1 VDDAVE
7 MTASQAR
14 SVALAAQRLGR
25 QRTPS
30 PAGGT
35 RARHAAASELDQTAV
50 ALGAVQIDAVNVL
63 TRSHY
68 LPFYSRLG
76 PYPTGL
82 LDGLAYRQ
90 RRLFEYW
97 GHSASLLPV
106 GLYPALRW
114 RMDEY
119 ARSRHYAA
127 FRERMG
133 RERPG
138 YLEGLL
144 EEIGARGPLAWT
156 ELSDPARWRDL
167 PPRLARY
174 ADSTLAWHGRSD
186 GKHALEWLYGTGI
199 VAVAERRG
207 FEPRYDLAERVI
219 PAEIISAP
227 ALPREQAHS
236 ALILTAA
243 RALGVA
249 TVTDLADY
257 FRLPVAET
265 RARARELAEDGRICP
280 AVVAGWKQRA
290 FLHPDFNAGPVSARA
305 LLSPFDSL
313 IWKRDRAE
321 RLFGYQHVFELYVTA
336 ANRRYGYYVLP
347 FLLGD
352 TIVARVDLK
361 AARHTATLHVLAAY
375 LEPGAQPG
383 QTAAELAAELRSIAS
398 WLSLESIQVSE
409 RGDLVAHLR
418 DAVARPAA

>member
-1 VDDAVE
+1 MDAAVE
-7 MTASQAR
+7 ITASQAC
-14 SVALAAQRLGR
+14 SIALAAQRFRRRWRPG
-25 QRTPS
+25 PE
-30 PAGGT
+30 GGT
-35 RARHAAASELDQTAV
+35 GARQAVASELDQTAE

-68 LPFYSRLG
+68 LAFYSRLG
-76 PYPTGL
+76 PYPTEV
-82 LDGLAYRQ
+82 LDGLVYRQ

-114 RMDEY
+114 RMEEY
-119 ARSRHYAA
+119 ERSRHYAA
-127 FRERMG
+127 FRDRMA

-138 YLEGLL
+138 YLRALV
-144 EEIGARGPLAWT
+144 EEITARGPLAWT
-156 ELSDPARWRDL
+156 ELSDPARWSGL

-186 GKHALEWLYGTGI
+186 GKHALDWLYGTGT

-207 FEPRYDLAERVI
+207 FEPRFDLAERVI
-219 PAEIISAP
+219 PADVISAP
-227 ALPREQAHS
+227 ALPREQAHR
-236 ALILTAA
+236 ALLLTAA

-257 FRLPVAET
+257 FRLPTAET
-265 RARARELAEDGRICP
+265 RARARELAEDGRLRP
-280 AVVAGWKQRA
+280 AIVAGWKQRA
-290 FLHPDFNAGPVSARA
+290 YLHPDFNAGPISVSA

-336 ANRRYGYYVLP
+336 AKRRYGYYVLP

-361 AARHTATLHVLAAY
+361 AARHTGTLHVLAAY
-375 LEPGAQPG
+375 QEPGAQPG
-383 QTAAELAAELRSIAS
+383 HTAAELAAELGSIAD
-398 WLSLESIQVSE
+398 WLSLGSIQVSE
-409 RGDLVAHLR
+409 RGDLAAHLR
-418 DAVARPAA
+418 DALAGPAA

>member
-1 VDDAVE
+1 VDEAVE
-7 MTASQAR
+7 MTAQQAR
-14 SVALAAQRLGR
+14 GITLAAQGFGRTAALGSGTSAR
-25 QRTPS
+25 Q
-30 PAGGT
+30 AGAT
-35 RARHAAASELDQTAV
+35 ELDETAV

-76 PYPTGL
+76 SYPTGT

-97 GHSASLLPV
+97 GHSASLMPV

-114 RMDEY
+114 RMEDY

-138 YLEGLL
+138 YLEALL
-144 EEIGARGPLAWT
+144 EEITARGPLAWT
-156 ELSDPARWRDL
+156 ELSDPARWHSL
-167 PPRLARY
+167 PRRLARY

-186 GKHALEWLYGTGI
+186 GKHALEWLYGTGT
-199 VAVAERRG
+199 VAVAERHG

-227 ALPREQAHS
+227 ALPREQAHG
-236 ALILTAA
+236 ALVLTAA

-265 RARARELAEDGRICP
+265 RARARELAQDGRLRP
-280 AVVAGWKQRA
+280 AIVAGWKQPA
-290 FLHPDFNAGPVSARA
+290 YLHPDFNTGPVSART

-336 ANRRYGYYVLP
+336 AKRRYGYYVLP
-347 FLLGD
+347 FLVGD
-352 TIVARVDLK
+352 TIAARVDLK
-361 AARHTATLHVLAAY
+361 AARHTGTLHVLAAY
-375 LEPGAQPG
+375 LEPGARPG
-383 QTAAELAAELRSIAS
+383 QTAAELAAVLAGIAN

-409 RGDLVAHLR
+409 RGDLAAHLR

>member
-1 VDDAVE
+1 VGDAVE
-7 MTASQAR
+7 MTAAQAR
-14 SVALAAQRLGR
+14 GIALAAQGFGRRMAALGSGTCAR
-25 QRTPS
+25 Q
-30 PAGGT
+30 AGAT
-35 RARHAAASELDQTAV
+35 ELDQTAV

-114 RMDEY
+114 RMEAY

-138 YLEGLL
+138 YLEALL
-144 EEIGARGPLAWT
+144 EEITARGPLAWT
-156 ELSDPARWRDL
+156 ELSDPARWQSL
-167 PPRLARY
+167 PARLARY

-186 GKHALEWLYGTGI
+186 GKHALDWLYSAGT
-199 VAVAERRG
+199 VAVAERHG
-207 FEPRYDLAERVI
+207 FEPRYDLAGRVI

-227 ALPREQAHS
+227 ALLREQAHS
-236 ALILTAA
+236 ALVLTAA

-265 RARARELAEDGRICP
+265 RARARELAEDGRLQP
-280 AVVAGWKQRA
+280 AIVAGWKQPA
-290 FLHPDFNAGPVSARA
+290 YLHPDFNAGPVSARA
-305 LLSPFDSL
+305 LLSPFDSM

-336 ANRRYGYYVLP
+336 AKRRYGYYVLP

-352 TIVARVDLK
+352 TIVARADLK
-361 AARHTATLHVLAAY
+361 AARHTGTLHVLAAY

-383 QTAAELAAELRSIAS
+383 QTAAGLAAELASIAN
-398 WLSLESIQVSE
+398 WLSLNSVQVSD
-409 RGDLVAHLR
+409 RGDLAAHLR

>member
-1 VDDAVE
+1 MDEAVE
-7 MTASQAR
+7 MTAQQAR
-14 SVALAAQRLGR
+14 GIALAAQGFGRRTAALGSGTSAR
-25 QRTPS
+25 Q
-30 PAGGT
+30 AGAG
-35 RARHAAASELDQTAV
+35 ELAETAV

-76 PYPTGL
+76 PYPTGV

-114 RMDEY
+114 RMEDY

-138 YLEGLL
+138 YLAALL
-144 EEIGARGPLAWT
+144 EEITARGPLAWT
-156 ELSDPARWRDL
+156 ELSDPARWRSL
-167 PPRLARY
+167 PARLARY

-186 GKHALEWLYGTGI
+186 GKHGLEWLYGTGT
-199 VAVAERRG
+199 VAVAERHG

-236 ALILTAA
+236 ALVLTAA

-257 FRLPVAET
+257 FRLPVADT
-265 RARARELAEDGRICP
+265 RARARELAEDGRLRRAI
-280 AVVAGWKQRA
+280 VAGWKQPA
-290 FLHPDFNAGPVSARA
+290 YLHSDFSTGPVSART

-321 RLFGYQHVFELYVTA
+321 RLFGYQHVLELYVTA
-336 ANRRYGYYVLP
+336 AKRRYGYYVLP
-347 FLLGD
+347 FLVGD

-361 AARHTATLHVLAAY
+361 AARRTGTLHVLAAY

-383 QTAAELAAELRSIAS
+383 QTAAELAAELASIAS

-409 RGDLVAHLR
+409 RGDLATQLL
-418 DAVARPAA
+418 DAVARLAA